1 MAKKLVSFENGS
13 MKGVGDTDTVLL
25 DGSITLG
32 NADSDNVVFNADV
45 QSNIMP
51 DSALTYSVG
60 SSEKPWNSGYFA
72 ETHTNNVVSETGS
85 LQVTPLQT
93 RTLRTL
99 QGTSAN
105 TAVLEDTTFTGLGT
119 SSFSVSCWF
128 YAQDTNSNPMST
140 NTKIRFV
147 STSTERHVL
156 DLGFPDATIKYVN
169 TAGGS
174 STATYDTN
182 FVLGTWYHIVATFD
196 VANMSTGVP
205 KLWVNGVEVA
215 GTGFTA
221 PGGTTPTINR
231 ATIYLDDGTG
241 MHDAV
246 FWSTVLTASNV
257 AELYNNSYYEVPSS
271 SSISGNI
278 ISWFKLGEETAL
290 NGFSIGNTL
299 SGTITLEDEIGSN
312 QFTLTD
318 ETEFSILGRT
328 MQELV
333 SPGIDVNS
341 SAIKIRS
348 SFTPASSTDVGQ
360 AGTIAWD
367 SNYIYVCVAQD
378 TWKRVA
384 IGTW

>member
-13 MKGVGDTDTVLL
+13 MKGIGDTDTVLL

-140 NTKIRFV
+140 NTKFRFV
-147 STSTERHVL
+147 ATSTERHVL
-156 DLGFPDATIKYVN
+156 DLSFPDATIKYVN
-169 TAGGS
+169 AAGGS

-257 AELYNNSYYEVPSS
+257 AELYNNSYYQVPSAT
-271 SSISGNI
+271 SISGNI
-278 ISWFKLGEETAL
+278 VSWFKLGEETAL

-318 ETEFSILGRT
+318 ETEFTMLGRT
-328 MQELV
+328 IQELT

-341 SAIKIRS
+341 SSIKIRN
-348 SFTPASSTDVGQ
+348 SFTPASATDTGQ

-367 SNYIYVCVAQD
+367 SSYIYVCVAQD

>member
-13 MKGVGDTDTVLL
+13 MKGIGDTDTVLL

-72 ETHTNNVVSETGS
+72 ETHTNNVVSEMGS

-140 NTKIRFV
+140 NTKFRFV
-147 STSTERHVL
+147 ATSTEKHVL
-156 DLGFPDATIKYVN
+156 DLSFPDATIKYVN
-169 TAGGS
+169 AAGGS

-257 AELYNNSYYEVPSS
+257 AELYNNSYYEVPSAT
-271 SSISGNI
+271 SISGNI

-299 SGTITLEDEIGSN
+299 SGTINLADEVGSN
-312 QFTLTD
+312 EFTLTD
-318 ETEFSILGRT
+318 ETEFTMLGRT
-328 MQELV
+328 IQELT

-341 SAIKIRS
+341 SSIKIRN
-348 SFTPASSTDVGQ
+348 SFTPASATDMGQ

-367 SNYIYVCVAQD
+367 SSYIYVCVAQD